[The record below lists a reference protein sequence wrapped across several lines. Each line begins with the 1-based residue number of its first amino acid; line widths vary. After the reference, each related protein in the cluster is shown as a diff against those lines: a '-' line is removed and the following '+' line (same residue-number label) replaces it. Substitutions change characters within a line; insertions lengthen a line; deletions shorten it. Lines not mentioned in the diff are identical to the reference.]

1 MTDKPVD
8 MLDEAHLAMVLED
21 VPVGITVIDPDG
33 HILYY
38 NAHCTK
44 FVDRKPEYIGRNIAF
59 CHQKPES
66 VVKINQMLDALKT
79 GRKETI
85 KYEAVRNGKTLAVTV
100 SPFQRDGEL
109 IGFIQSFVE
118 KK

>member
-1 MTDKPVD
+1 MTDKSIG
-8 MLDEAHLAMVLED
+8 MLNEAQLAMVLED

-44 FVDRKPEYIGRNIAF
+44 FVDRKPEYIGKNIAF
-59 CHQKPES
+59 CHQKSGS
-66 VVKINQMLDALKT
+66 VVKIHKMLD
-79 GRKETI
+79 EI
-85 KYEAVRNGKTLAVTV
+85 KNGKMDAVHYEAVRNGKTLAVTV

>member
-1 MTDKPVD
+1 MTDKPVGK
-8 MLDEAHLAMVLED
+8 LNETQLAMVLED

-38 NAHCTK
+38 NSHCTK
-44 FVDRKPEYIGRNIAF
+44 FVDRKPEYIGKNIAF
-59 CHQKPES
+59 CHQKSKS
-66 VVKINQMLDALKT
+66 VAKIRKMLDELKT
-79 GRKETI
+79 GKMEAVH
-85 KYEAVRNGKTLAVTV
+85 YEAERNGRTLAVTV
-100 SPFQRDGEL
+100 SPFQRNGRL